1 MKKYLITALIAFIC
15 VNASAQTINDPALA
29 ALIEGEKYADALKA
43 AQAKLAAKP
52 DDLDAHT
59 AMALAASASDLTP
72 AAREGAL
79 KQLEACAER
88 LPQAAACHWGVG
100 SVAGVLAMSGGM
112 MRAMRMAPKIKASF
126 VKALE
131 IDPLYVPARSG
142 LVQYYLIA
150 PGIAGGS
157 EQKALEAAQAEQTRQ
172 PEPAKLFKAM
182 VQLHNNVLD
191 KAQANLSAINPTSY
205 ANDKGMRDDIEQQW
219 NGLGFA
225 LLKDKQAEKAKPI
238 FERPTKARPNHAF
251 PAYGL
256 GRAQLE
262 LGQLDEGIAQL
273 QRATTL
279 KDAEQLPID
288 YRLGIAYQTKGD
300 KAAAKAALSKALQ
313 SKNMSSENKKDAEKR
328 LSELG

>member
-1 MKKYLITALIAFIC
+1 MKKYFITVLTVFIC
-15 VNASAQTINDPALA
+15 VNALAQTVSDPTLA

-43 AQAKLAAKP
+43 SQAKLALKP

-59 AMALAASASDLTP
+59 ALALAASGGDLAS

-79 KQLEACAER
+79 KQLEACVER
-88 LPQAAACHWGVG
+88 TPQAAACHWGVG

-112 MRAMRMAPKIKASF
+112 VRALRMAPKIKASF

-131 IDPLYVPARSG
+131 LDPLYAPARSG

-157 EQKALEAAQAEQTRQ
+157 EKKALEAAEAEQARQ

-182 VQLHNNVLD
+182 VNIHNNALD
-191 KAQANLSAINPTSY
+191 KAQANLSAINPDSY
-205 ANDKGMRDDIEQQW
+205 ANDKGMRDDVEQQW
-219 NGLGFA
+219 NSLGFA
-225 LLKDKQAEKAKPI
+225 LLKDKQATKAKPI
-238 FERPTKARPNHAF
+238 FEKLIKVRSSHAF

-256 GRAQLE
+256 GRAQID

-273 QRATTL
+273 QRAATL

-300 KAAAKAALSKALQ
+300 KAAAKAALTKALQ